1 MNDENNKLGNETEE
15 NDKNKNNKTVD
26 NDENTE
32 VKEVTSEDKTD
43 NESEGKKKNGFWND
57 VTEVIESVIVF
68 LLIFLLMRTYVIDQ
82 AVVDGNS
89 MNPTLLDK
97 DRVVYSKVYWPDNGD
112 IVIVDNDVL
121 GPLVKRVIATEGQE
135 IDIKDGCVYVDGKM
149 LDEQIYIEGEK
160 LTADYFVTSA
170 TSIGGNAFL
179 SATEYPV
186 EVPEGCIFVMGDN
199 RHRSTDSRFKDVGF
213 VSEEDIF
220 GRVLFRYSPIKEF
233 AFF

>member
-1 MNDENNKLGNETEE
+1 MNDENNKLENQTEE
-15 NDKNKNNKTVD
+15 NDKNGNNETVD
-26 NDENTE
+26 NNENTE

-68 LLIFLLMRTYVIDQ
+68 LLIFLLLRTYVIDQ
-82 AVVDGNS
+82 AVVDGDS
-89 MNPTLLDK
+89 MNPTLHDE
-97 DRVVYSKVYWPDNGD
+97 DRVLYSKLYWPDNGD
-112 IVIVDNDVL
+112 IVIVDNDIL

-135 IDIKDGCVYVDGKM
+135 LDIKDGCVYVDGKM
-149 LDEQIYIEGEK
+149 LDEQIYVEGEK
-160 LTADYFVTSA
+160 LTADYFVSSA

-186 EVPEGCIFVMGDN
+186 KVPEGCIFVMGDN
-199 RHRSTDSRFKDVGF
+199 RHRSTDSRFKEVGF
-213 VSEEDIF
+213 VSEKDIF
-220 GRVLFRYSPIKEF
+220 GRVLFRYSPAKDC